1 MYIHQFFLQFQNPAR
16 VCVPSINKDSKTDDS
31 DEIQILAVNK
41 VVDDQ
46 VKLFKTSTQKSK
58 STVTTNILYPL
69 FYLNLQNS
77 LKNEAIVQIKK
88 EKDNDEFQSLT
99 QEKVQNP
106 MKNMAIKTEKEND
119 EFLFFRILTENELRS
134 DSVEINYIDGEGDSE
149 DSILDLPNLVYLH
162 KGEDSRIEALA
173 KYEFDTFI
181 ECLQEKIMEL
191 SETADDVKIEW
202 YGYGLQRGKF
212 SHFILNIY
220 IF

>member
-1 MYIHQFFLQFQNPAR
+1 MQFQNPAR
-16 VCVPSINKDSKTDDS
+16 VCVPSINKESKTEDS

-41 VVDDQ
+41 VVGDQ
-46 VKLFKTSTQKSK
+46 AKKATM
-58 STVTTNILYPL
+58 I
-69 FYLNLQNS
+69 
-77 LKNEAIVQIKK
+77 IKK
-88 EKDNDEFQSLT
+88 EKESDESQSLT
-99 QEKVQNP
+99 QEKVQ
-106 MKNMAIKTEKEND
+106 IKMEKEND
-119 EFLFFRILTENELRS
+119 EFLLFRILTEKELRS

-191 SETADDVKIEW
+191 SETADDIKIEW

-212 SHFILNIY
+212 SHFILNIC

>member
-1 MYIHQFFLQFQNPAR
+1 M
-16 VCVPSINKDSKTDDS
+16 
-31 DEIQILAVNK
+31 
-41 VVDDQ
+41 
-46 VKLFKTSTQKSK
+46 
-58 STVTTNILYPL
+58 

-220 IF
+220 SF